1 MQTANHI
8 DHICIGMRFRRT
20 LQDVLVRRGVD
31 MASDMEEFSVTLSNK
46 LQALK
51 ELMEEE
57 TIDVRWQRV
66 KGVVTSTYE

>member
-1 MQTANHI
+1 
-8 DHICIGMRFRRT
+8 
-20 LQDVLVRRGVD
+20 
-31 MASDMEEFSVTLSNK
+31 MASDMEEFSITLSNK